1 MEETKSGV
9 KLYLGLM
16 IVGALVAFVGY
27 YMGDGLQWPMV
38 TVGTVVLFGAI
49 AALVLKS
56 QAPRDRTDVPENRR

>member
-16 IVGALVAFVGY
+16 VLGAIVAFVGW
-27 YMGDGLQWPMV
+27 YMGGGLQWPMV
-38 TVGTVVLFGAI
+38 TVGTLVLFGGI

-56 QAPRDRTDVPENRR
+56 QPPRDRTDVPEHRR